1 MKSPQWEVLD
11 ISVKDG
17 SKRGHHVDRN
27 VSKRVFDLT
36 FAILGLMLLLPLLIL
51 CVLLVCF
58 QSPGPIFYRAK
69 RVGRG
74 GRVFE
79 MYKFRTM
86 VVNADSLGAS
96 LTAYEDS
103 RITRV
108 GRFLRRTKLDE
119 IPQLF
124 NVIKGDMS
132 IIGPRPEAP
141 VYVQYYT
148 EDQKRVLQVRPGVS
162 GPAQIANR
170 GEEEKLKGQA
180 DPEQHYITELMPRK
194 LEVDLHYIETQS
206 VSSDILWLVK
216 TPSVILFH
224 RK

>member
-124 NVIKGDMS
+124 NVIRGEMS
-132 IIGPRPEAP
+132 IIGPRPERP
-141 VYVQYYT
+141 FFVEKLVQKYPSYLHRLSV
-148 EDQKRVLQVRPGVS
+148 KPGMT
-162 GPAQIANR
+162 GFAQIHKSYDNNISDVR
-170 GEEEKLKGQA
+170 Q
-180 DPEQHYITELMPRK
+180 K
-194 LEVDLHYIETQS
+194 LEFDFFYIKYLNFILDLK
-206 VSSDILWLVK
+206 ILMKTVLVMISGK
-216 TPSVILFH
+216 G
-224 RK
+224 R